1 MSKPP
6 KTTWRGKVKLV
17 FKDQGPDEKVIEQPG
32 FGIEVDNDDKDL
44 AKKKAR
50 AWLQERGE
58 TVRSV
63 SISAAHERTVI
74 VVIVR
79 DRPKK

>member
-1 MSKPP
+1 MCKAP
-6 KTTWRGKVKLV
+6 TTSWRVKLNLA
-17 FKDQGPDEKVIEQPG
+17 FKDQGPEEKCKEIPG
-32 FGIEVDNDDKDL
+32 FGIDVENNDSDL

-50 AWLQERGE
+50 KWLQDKGE
-58 TVRSV
+58 KVRSV
-63 SISAAHERTVI
+63 SISAKFDNTVV